1 MTTTGASSDE
11 DEDDNDADGDDDNAD
26 DEDDREEDEDENAS
40 PCHRSSRMHLP
51 TSSPLAAHIS
61 AQPLLNLTCL
71 WPAVRK
77 HSIATGQRLPA
88 TSWIETEV
96 PILKSLV
103 ATRRFVFFENTD

>member
-26 DEDDREEDEDENAS
+26 DADDGEEDEDESAS
-40 PCHRSSRMHLP
+40 SCHRSSRMHLP
-51 TSSPLAAHIS
+51 TASPLAAHIS
-61 AQPLLNLTCL
+61 AQPPLNLTCL

-88 TSWIETEV
+88 ASWIQTVV
-96 PILKSLV
+96 PILKSRV
-103 ATRRFVFFENTD
+103 ETRRFIFLENTD